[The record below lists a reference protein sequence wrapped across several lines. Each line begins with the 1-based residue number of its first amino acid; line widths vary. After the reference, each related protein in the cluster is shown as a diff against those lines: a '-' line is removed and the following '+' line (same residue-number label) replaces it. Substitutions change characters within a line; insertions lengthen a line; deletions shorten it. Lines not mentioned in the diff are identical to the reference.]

1 MTEHLKPAPLRGKPG
16 RAPAGHVEWTGR
28 VWRVRVT
35 MSDGRRWI
43 ALPTS
48 LGPDDRVQA
57 QALAKQVQEA
67 ARGAVA
73 VGDVVT
79 VATYA
84 TRWVES
90 LPPGPTR
97 GTYGRALTGHVLPT
111 LGAMNVAT
119 VASKDVR
126 ALVSKWDAAVAKG
139 EQAPSSVRGYW
150 TVCSLLFKSACSSKR
165 DDLRVRTDNPC
176 AGVEGPN
183 RARIE
188 TTHQWLYPSE
198 FLKVMAC
205 PLISAK
211 VRYWIA
217 LFVLTGC
224 RLNEL
229 RGLRWRDIDLAR
241 DVVHIRGQ
249 LDPRTGAL
257 RPTKGKRAR
266 TIPLEPTLRP
276 LLEASQGAPDDYVV
290 TIPKGQVQML
300 LRALRLAGVT
310 RPELFERSASSNP
323 LRVHDLRAS
332 YGTWCALRGDPPLAI
347 QRRLGHASLDQ
358 TQVYLRTAELFGA
371 KGEVPFARFEI
382 VLSVPGYVP
391 AVPGALTGHREKGSN
406 VEEGYNSPLCDP
418 DRINPPKHAENRE
431 ADGHM
436 HSPTVAVGHTRN
448 ADLTHSPDSSSG
460 TLDTERQASPA
471 VHDATR
477 DAHDA
482 ARQGAVRSAL
492 EEALRDGDFAT
503 VAALATVL
511 ATQGGLRAA
520 VTIRGETRRC
530 SKMST
535 VRCIRV

>member
-57 QALAKQVQEA
+57 QALAKEIQEA

-97 GTYGRALTGHVLPT
+97 GTYSRALTGHVLPT
-111 LGAMNVAT
+111 LGAMDVVT
-119 VASKDVR
+119 VTSKDVR
-126 ALVSKWDAAVAKG
+126 ALVSKWDAGVASG
-139 EQAPSSVRGYW
+139 EQAPSSARGYW
-150 TVCSLLFKSACSSKR
+150 TVCSLLFKAACSSKR

-176 AGVEGPN
+176 AGVEGPT
-183 RARIE
+183 RSRIE

-198 FLKVMAC
+198 FLAVMAC
-205 PLISAK
+205 PKISAK

-217 LFVLTGC
+217 LFTLTGC

-241 DVVHIRGQ
+241 DVVHIRCQ

-266 TIPLEPTLRP
+266 TIPLETTLRP
-276 LLEASQGAPDDYVV
+276 LLEAHPGAPDDYVV
-290 TIPKGQVQML
+290 TIPKGQVAML

-323 LRVHDLRAS
+323 LRVHDLRGTYA
-332 YGTWCALRGDPPLAI
+332 TWCALRGDPPLAI

-371 KGEVPFARFEI
+371 KGEAPFPRFEI
-382 VLSVPGYVP
+382 VLDVPGYVP
-391 AVPGALTGHREKGSN
+391 AVPGALTAYREKGSN

-431 ADGHM
+431 AGGHM
-436 HSPTVAVGHTRN
+436 HSPTVLVGHTLN
-448 ADLTHSPDSSSG
+448 ADLTRSACSSLDKPG
-460 TLDTERQASPA
+460 TEQQANPA
-471 VHDATR
+471 IHDAPPGSHDAT
-477 DAHDA
+477 
-482 ARQGAVRSAL
+482 RQGAVRAALESAL
-492 EEALRDGDFAT
+492 HAAVACADFAT
-503 VAALATVL
+503 VGSLAKL
-511 ATQGGLRAA
+511 LQDMGGKPTGGGTPAR
-520 VTIRGETRRC
+520 
-530 SKMST
+530 S
-535 VRCIRV
+535 